1 MLDWKGLS
9 ARPRSLHFFLR
20 VMEVSEGDK
29 EGVMWDIRL
38 MFQRELW
45 QLQCGKWIGDTGQ
58 GEQ

>member
-1 MLDWKGLS
+1 M
-9 ARPRSLHFFLR
+9 R

-45 QLQCGKWIGDTGQ
+45 LLQCRKWIGDTGQ